1 MSRALHP
8 LLYSGHMEVLG
19 LTIFLSLL
27 LAVFFVAVFFF
38 SQRGSR
44 RGLEQESLL
53 PLNEDE
59 PPQPST
65 RQP

>member
-1 MSRALHP
+1 MLHP
-8 LLYSGHMEVLG
+8 LLQCGQMEVLG

-38 SQRGSR
+38 SQRGTR

-53 PLNEDE
+53 PLNEE
-59 PPQPST
+59 VPVAQSSKFKP
-65 RQP
+65 